1 MGTAWRRRARTAALK
16 AACLWIFGGT
26 ACPVLPDASPS
37 LGSASWIGWKAP
49 SKLRGKKRRSLAM
62 EHAVAVC
69 TNDGKIRQRVEVAW
83 ARIQLAEGRQMMRVD
98 ASPS

>member
-1 MGTAWRRRARTAALK
+1 
-16 AACLWIFGGT
+16 
-26 ACPVLPDASPS
+26 
-37 LGSASWIGWKAP
+37 
-49 SKLRGKKRRSLAM
+49 M